1 MTTPSAPFKERIN
14 FIDGAATPPSQGGES
29 ILHSHSFSIP
39 THSPFPPFS
48 TPTHSPLP
56 LILHSHSNVSNKME
70 EMIHPMRLTG

>member
-39 THSPFPPFS
+39 THSP
-48 TPTHSPLP
+48 LP

>member
-39 THSPFPPFS
+39 THSPFP
-48 TPTHSPLP
+48 
-56 LILHSHSNVSNKME
+56 LIFIPHSNVSNKME